1 MYYIFFS
8 VILVSLYLKKK
19 TENFLETIITK
30 YNFFPKN
37 FAYSIKIECFLLK
50 NPVITFFLICLLG
63 YLFFYKWFP
72 FSVSYSFFFRTF
84 FFTPFILFRNIF
96 NENIFKKRSKFLE
109 YFLEY
114 AYYYKKVQNNEL
126 KKSRTTLLGFCL
138 ITIVLAFK
146 KAQMLSM

>member
-1 MYYIFFS
+1 
-8 VILVSLYLKKK
+8 LYLKKK

-63 YLFFYKWFP
+63 YLFFLQM
-72 FSVSYSFFFRTF
+72 VSLFQYLTLFFFRTF

-126 KKSRTTLLGFCL
+126 KKSRTTLLGFSL